1 MRGFLLHLLD
11 KLQHWRGFQSTFG
24 LGGSPVLGFVKLT
37 HFRNVLLRTT
47 LALSY
52 HDQGMAPSMVE
63 GVHFAS
69 PRAGHHVTPR
79 HQLHSTIYRQ
89 TPNMHR
95 VLIVE
100 DDSAFRARFEAMLV
114 SDPAFEIVAS
124 VGTGG
129 EGLAMLDLRKPD
141 ILLVDLG
148 LPDLSGIEVIRH
160 ANHTLPACECMVV
173 TVFGDEEHVLASI
186 EAGAAGY
193 LLKDASEEN
202 FLSGIRELM
211 SGGSPISPIIAR
223 RLLKRFHADP
233 APVSSAEAALAAEV
247 TATSDVAL
255 SDREH
260 EILVLASKG
269 FNYPEMG
276 KLMGISPHTVTSH
289 VKKIYR
295 KLAVHSRGE
304 AVFEANRMGLI
315 HTL

>member
-1 MRGFLLHLLD
+1 M
-11 KLQHWRGFQSTFG
+11 
-24 LGGSPVLGFVKLT
+24 P
-37 HFRNVLLRTT
+37 
-47 LALSY
+47 
-52 HDQGMAPSMVE
+52 
-63 GVHFAS
+63 
-69 PRAGHHVTPR
+69 
-79 HQLHSTIYRQ
+79 
-89 TPNMHR
+89 R

-100 DDSAFRARFEAMLV
+100 DDPAFRARYAAMLAHDA
-114 SDPAFEIVAS
+114 SFEVVAS

-129 EGLAMLDLRKPD
+129 EGMAMLDLRTPD

-160 ANHTLPACECMVV
+160 ANQTLPKCECMVV

-211 SGGSPISPIIAR
+211 NGGSPISPVIAR
-223 RLLKRFHADP
+223 RLLKRFQAESPVAATVPAD
-233 APVSSAEAALAAEV
+233 AI
-247 TATSDVAL
+247 SDVSL
-255 SDREH
+255 SERER
-260 EILVLASKG
+260 EILLLASKG

-276 KLMGISPHTVTSH
+276 KLMSISPHTVTSH

-315 HTL
+315 RTL

>member
-1 MRGFLLHLLD
+1 M
-11 KLQHWRGFQSTFG
+11 S
-24 LGGSPVLGFVKLT
+24 
-37 HFRNVLLRTT
+37 
-47 LALSY
+47 
-52 HDQGMAPSMVE
+52 
-63 GVHFAS
+63 
-69 PRAGHHVTPR
+69 
-79 HQLHSTIYRQ
+79 
-89 TPNMHR
+89 R

-100 DDSAFRARFEAMLV
+100 DDPAFCARYAAMLAN
-114 SDPAFEIVAS
+114 DPSFEVVAS

-148 LPDLSGIEVIRH
+148 LPDISGIEVIRH
-160 ANHTLPACECMVV
+160 ASQTLPQCECMVV

-193 LLKDASEEN
+193 LLKDASEES
-202 FLSGIRELM
+202 FLSGIRELIN
-211 SGGSPISPIIAR
+211 GGSPISPIIAR
-223 RLLKRFHADP
+223 RLLRRFHADTP
-233 APVSSAEAALAAEV
+233 GDSIAVDKATDEASS
-247 TATSDVAL
+247 VAL
-255 SDREH
+255 SDRER
-260 EILVLASKG
+260 EILLLASKG

-315 HTL
+315 RTL

>member
-1 MRGFLLHLLD
+1 
-11 KLQHWRGFQSTFG
+11 
-24 LGGSPVLGFVKLT
+24 
-37 HFRNVLLRTT
+37 
-47 LALSY
+47 
-52 HDQGMAPSMVE
+52 MA
-63 GVHFAS
+63 
-69 PRAGHHVTPR
+69 
-79 HQLHSTIYRQ
+79 
-89 TPNMHR
+89 R

-100 DDSAFRARFEAMLV
+100 DDAAFRSRYTQMLSHDADFEV
-114 SDPAFEIVAS
+114 VAS

-141 ILLVDLG
+141 VLLVDLG
-148 LPDLSGIEVIRH
+148 LPDISGIEVIRH
-160 ANHTLPACECMVV
+160 ASRTLPKCECMVV

-202 FLSGIRELM
+202 FLAGIRELIN
-211 SGGSPISPIIAR
+211 GGSPISPIIAR
-223 RLLKRFHADP
+223 RLLKRFQAESSS
-233 APVSSAEAALAAEV
+233 PVESNDGN
-247 TATSDVAL
+247 TSGVAL
-255 SDREH
+255 SEREK
-260 EILVLASKG
+260 EILLLASKG

-315 HTL
+315 RTL

>member
-1 MRGFLLHLLD
+1 M
-11 KLQHWRGFQSTFG
+11 T
-24 LGGSPVLGFVKLT
+24 
-37 HFRNVLLRTT
+37 
-47 LALSY
+47 
-52 HDQGMAPSMVE
+52 
-63 GVHFAS
+63 
-69 PRAGHHVTPR
+69 
-79 HQLHSTIYRQ
+79 
-89 TPNMHR
+89 R

-100 DDSAFRARFEAMLV
+100 DDAAFRARFAAILAH
-114 SDPAFEIVAS
+114 DPAFEVVAS

-141 ILLVDLG
+141 VLLVDLG
-148 LPDLSGIEVIRH
+148 LPDISGIRVIEH
-160 ANHTLPACECMVV
+160 ATKTLPKCECMVV

-202 FLSGIRELM
+202 FLDGIRELIA
-211 SGGSPISPIIAR
+211 GGSPISPIIAR
-223 RLLKRFHADP
+223 RLLKRFHAD
-233 APVSSAEAALAAEV
+233 APTTTNVGGTSGNSSVVGEHNSHAHTDHALELGAESEI
-247 TATSDVAL
+247 AL
-255 SDREH
+255 SSRER
-260 EILVLASKG
+260 EILLLASKG

-315 HTL
+315 RTL